1 MKDFKNYFKD
11 MDVSNDLNNEEIN
24 EAKYSP
30 KEYNVKLAERIAKA
44 NKETADLVKKL
55 ELLSKEFYNCAWNS
69 SGDACV
75 LATRELKKITGSWMF
90 ATKADDVI
98 DNEPEMF
105 EL

>member
-1 MKDFKNYFKD
+1 MKKFSDYFGD
-11 MDVSNDLNNEEIN
+11 EIN
-24 EAKYSP
+24 EGKYSP
-30 KEYNVKLAERIAKA
+30 KEYNVKLAERITKA

-55 ELLSKEFYNCAWNS
+55 EALSKEFYNCDWNS

-75 LATRELKKITGSWMF
+75 LATKELKKITDNWMF
-90 ATKADDVI
+90 ATKTDDVI